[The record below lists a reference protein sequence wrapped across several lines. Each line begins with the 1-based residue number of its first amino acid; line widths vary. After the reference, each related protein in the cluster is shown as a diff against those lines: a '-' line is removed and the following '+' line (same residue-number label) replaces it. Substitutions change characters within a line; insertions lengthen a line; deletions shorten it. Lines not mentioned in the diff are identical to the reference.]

1 MSRQPQPAAAPVNDT
16 AAHRSTGALVMLV
29 AGLVLVGVNLR
40 PALSSLSPVLKQ
52 VAAGTGLSGA
62 TAGLLTTLP
71 VVCLGVFAPAAAVL
85 ARRFGAER
93 AVGGLLIALAAG
105 IALRSA
111 GGIVPLFAGTLAAGA
126 CIGVTGILLPGIIK
140 RDFGRQADL
149 MTGVYTMALCLG
161 AAVAAGASALLSAL
175 LGGWQPALAFWALPA
190 LLAFAGWW
198 PHMRHPHPAG
208 AAARIERVAL
218 WRRPIAWQVTLYM
231 GLQSSLAYC
240 VFGWMP
246 VILQD
251 RGLSA
256 VQSGMV
262 VAVSVLVQ
270 LITALGGP
278 FIARLGR
285 DQRPTVLL
293 MMLMT
298 WAGLMG
304 CLYAPV
310 STLWWWAVL
319 LGLGQGGNFSVA
331 LSLIVLRSADVRV
344 AASLSAMTQGGGYT
358 LAAAGPYLMGV
369 LHDLTGG
376 WAVMGWLFS
385 AIALGAVA
393 SGLLAGR
400 DRTLHAGA

>member
-1 MSRQPQPAAAPVNDT
+1 M
-16 AAHRSTGALVMLV
+16 

-40 PALSSLSPVLKQ
+40 PARSSPSPVLKQ

-85 ARRFGAER
+85 ARRVGAER
-93 AVGGLLIALAAG
+93 TVGGLLIALALG
-105 IALRSA
+105 IASRSA
-111 GGIVPLFAGTLAAGA
+111 GGIVALFAGTLAAGA
-126 CIGVTGILLPGIIK
+126 CIGVMGILLPG
-140 RDFGRQADL
+140 
-149 MTGVYTMALCLG
+149 
-161 AAVAAGASALLSAL
+161 S
-175 LGGWQPALAFWALPA
+175 
-190 LLAFAGWW
+190 
-198 PHMRHPHPAG
+198 
-208 AAARIERVAL
+208 IERVAL

-240 VFGWMP
+240 VFRWMP

-310 STLWWWAVL
+310 STLW
-319 LGLGQGGNFSVA
+319 
-331 LSLIVLRSADVRV
+331 
-344 AASLSAMTQGGGYT
+344 
-358 LAAAGPYLMGV
+358 
-369 LHDLTGG
+369 
-376 WAVMGWLFS
+376 
-385 AIALGAVA
+385 
-393 SGLLAGR
+393 
-400 DRTLHAGA
+400 